1 MAINNE
7 NIDTIIDEIKKYEM
21 KKKELEEKI
30 NTNKKCVKIIMNEE
44 GVDEIR
50 TEKYIVR
57 NKEVTS
63 NRFDTTRFK
72 KDHKDLYE
80 AYIVTSTSERFTIN

>member
-1 MAINNE
+1 MAINND
-7 NIDTIIDEIKKYEM
+7 NINKIIDEIKEYEIL
-21 KKKELEEKI
+21 KKELEEKI
-30 NTNKKCVKIIMNEE
+30 NADKKCVKIIMNEE

-50 TEKYIVR
+50 TDRYIVR

-80 AYIVTSTSERFTIN
+80 AYTVTSTSERFTIN

>member
-30 NTNKKCVKIIMNEE
+30 NANKKCVKIIMNEE

-80 AYIVTSTSERFTIN
+80 AYTVTSTSERFTIN